1 MAGMH
6 RRQRD
11 EPAIVGPS
19 RSEVRAAIEGLPDD
33 LNWDRMRPLL
43 RPMFLRRRPM
53 PPGADR
59 PVTFHVPPGLKICL
73 GVDIGPAF
81 LYVGGEMLDSW
92 SVTSE
97 FALETAMDNLRG
109 AIAAEKFFEMEYGT
123 VANVPLWWYQSH
135 GGLAS
140 ALLLLENELVARY
153 GPDPRLLIAPM
164 RNLLIAA
171 PYDAD
176 REMLEWL
183 RDEIAV
189 EDPNGLDLPVFE
201 LADGRLSFAR
211 GRSGGRARVH

>member
-1 MAGMH
+1 
-6 RRQRD
+6 
-11 EPAIVGPS
+11 
-19 RSEVRAAIEGLPDD
+19 
-33 LNWDRMRPLL
+33 
-43 RPMFLRRRPM
+43 
-53 PPGADR
+53 
-59 PVTFHVPPGLKICL
+59 
-73 GVDIGPAF
+73 
-81 LYVGGEMLDSW
+81 
-92 SVTSE
+92 
-97 FALETAMDNLRG
+97 MDNLRG